1 MDIQFYTADAFSNE
15 PFQGAQIAVV
25 PAAAALSGQQMQ
37 VLAAEFN
44 LSETVF
50 VTSIENNQRLQLRAF
65 SPREEVAVIGHPLI
79 AAAHVVVFA
88 GELSLQDGIHDLE
101 VCAGGETTEL
111 SVVIENGVVSRAQ
124 YRLTVTP
131 RVDRFVPSRSELA
144 SILSLDVDELD
155 GVQEFRPLLVAA
167 PQPYLVLALKDHQA
181 VKRARFDFQSWSHST
196 APSMLAQEIL
206 LVANHAQDPAANF
219 HARLLG
225 PSIGVNEDPPVG
237 AAIPALAAWLC
248 DHAHIRRGTYPL
260 MVERGSQDTRRSL
273 LQVEIDN
280 QGKEH
285 LQMRIGGSATLVSE
299 GRIRLPK

>member
-1 MDIQFYTADAFSNE
+1 MDIQFYTADAFSSE

-25 PAAAALSGQQMQ
+25 PAATALSVQQMQ

-50 VTSIENNQRLQLRAF
+50 VTSIENNQRLHLRAF
-65 SPREEVAVIGHPLI
+65 SPREEVKVVGHPLI
-79 AAAHVVVFA
+79 AAAHVVA
-88 GELSLQDGIHDLE
+88 STGELSLSDGTHDLE
-101 VCAGGETTEL
+101 VCSGGETTEL
-111 SVVIENGVVSRAQ
+111 SVVIENGTVSRAQ

-167 PQPYLVLALKDHQA
+167 PQPYLVLALKDHLA
-181 VKRARFDFQSWSHST
+181 VKRARFDFNSWSLSS

-206 LVANHAQDPAANF
+206 LVANHAENLVADF

-225 PSIGVNEDPPVG
+225 PGIGVNEDPPVG

-248 DHAHIRRGTYPL
+248 DHEHIRRGTYPL
-260 MVERGSQDTRRSL
+260 MVERGSQDSRRSL

-285 LQMRIGGSATLVSE
+285 LQMRIGGNATLVSE
-299 GRIRLPK
+299 GRIRLPE